1 MVDLPTE
8 IVWEL
13 LELCP
18 RELRAVNKR
27 FYLLHNELYREKA
40 LDLIP
45 RVPEENQEFWDV
57 VKGPV
62 VDYVKSLEFLRGNAR
77 KIGRLLGEEYVDDS
91 WYIIYNAILGR
102 LKCGNH
108 FADVRDSL
116 DYHKPIYTGSCVVPP
131 GESCPIN
138 AWFHIDD
145 LDAARKLGTLV
156 TEFRGWPY
164 ENYHQASTVPN
175 IADFIKE
182 TGVYCFN
189 LGILPKMEGRN
200 LPVSIE
206 LRLVERSMAPPDY
219 FEKPQ
224 LNFLGYDFRDY
235 DPKNKW
241 LFFRIDKS
249 FKTTIF
255 NPYETL
261 LSESLVK
268 WDGKFDVPS
277 HFERPQKST
286 TGYFDPSVKA
296 VRKFMYRYP
305 KSKQNLEL
313 EKVLP
318 DWRAPRLRR

>member
-27 FYLLHNELYREKA
+27 FYLLHNELYREKT

-108 FADVRDSL
+108 FAVRDSL

-156 TEFRGWPY
+156 TEFRG
-164 ENYHQASTVPN
+164 
-175 IADFIKE
+175 
-182 TGVYCFN
+182 
-189 LGILPKMEGRN
+189 
-200 LPVSIE
+200 
-206 LRLVERSMAPPDY
+206 
-219 FEKPQ
+219 
-224 LNFLGYDFRDY
+224 
-235 DPKNKW
+235 
-241 LFFRIDKS
+241 
-249 FKTTIF
+249 
-255 NPYETL
+255 
-261 LSESLVK
+261 
-268 WDGKFDVPS
+268 
-277 HFERPQKST
+277 
-286 TGYFDPSVKA
+286 
-296 VRKFMYRYP
+296 
-305 KSKQNLEL
+305 
-313 EKVLP
+313 
-318 DWRAPRLRR
+318 